1 MDLGTLKRLFSKVLY
16 PEKLRL
22 KNCTPV
28 KKNWAFPQEKDDFR
42 TTNYL
47 NYLKE

>member
-1 MDLGTLKRLFSKVLY
+1 MDLGTLKKLFSKVLY

-28 KKNWAFPQEKDDFR
+28 KRIGHFHRRRMTLELLIIL
-42 TTNYL
+42 T
-47 NYLKE
+47 KE